1 MHLVDS
7 TVVGHLPHAY
17 QLGAVAVGG
26 SLYTLMVGVL
36 GFLRMGTTGFAAQAA
51 GRDDGGALR
60 LILAQGLGMALL
72 LALLLGAL
80 ALPLSGW
87 ALQLMQPSAELTG
100 EARAFFHTRLPSLP
114 AALASYAL
122 VGWFL
127 GTQNARAPLA
137 ILLTTNLSNIAL
149 VLWFV
154 HGLDWGVQGAARA
167 SVLAEWSGALLG
179 LALTRR
185 DLARRPGRAQWQ
197 RLRHWLSWLPLLMVN
212 RDIFIRS
219 LALQLMF
226 FLLTVQGTRLG
237 DATVAANALLL
248 NGLLLTSYALDGLAH
263 AVEALCGHAIGARD
277 RAALRRALV
286 VAGGWSL
293 LASLAFAALFALFGH
308 LFIDLQSDI
317 AGVREVAYAYLPY
330 LACLPLLGMWSYLL
344 DGLFIGATRAREMRN
359 AMLVAVAASLPLGW
373 LLQGLGNH
381 GLWLAFL
388 AFMLAARAGPGR
400 LRLAPDPP
408 RWLVRRS
415 GRRQRTIGE
424 HQRDV
429 GSVRDLYQFAGQ
441 APAGKHQ
448 HQVRRGIAEDGLA
461 ILAQGVVAATALRII
476 VGARIRATLAAPA
489 LGLVRP
495 AAAGMQQVAEQRHR
509 LQAVALVERQ
519 AQAFGVL
526 EMASGA
532 DQEAHADPS
541 LALARP
547 AASPSDRCRC
557 VRAADRPGR

>member
-1 MHLVDS
+1 
-7 TVVGHLPHAY
+7 
-17 QLGAVAVGG
+17 
-26 SLYTLMVGVL
+26 
-36 GFLRMGTTGFAAQAA
+36 
-51 GRDDGGALR
+51 
-60 LILAQGLGMALL
+60 LAQGLGMALL

-100 EARAFFHTRLPSLP
+100 EARAFFHTRLLGLP

-219 LALQLMF
+219 LALQLVF

-277 RAALRRALV
+277 RTALRRALV

-388 AFMLAARAGPGR
+388 AFMLLRGLVLAAYGWR
-400 LRLAPDPP
+400 LT
-408 RWLVRRS
+408 RRDGWFAAQGADS
-415 GRRQRTIGE
+415 GR
-424 HQRDV
+424 
-429 GSVRDLYQFAGQ
+429 
-441 APAGKHQ
+441 
-448 HQVRRGIAEDGLA
+448 
-461 ILAQGVVAATALRII
+461 
-476 VGARIRATLAAPA
+476 
-489 LGLVRP
+489 
-495 AAAGMQQVAEQRHR
+495 
-509 LQAVALVERQ
+509 
-519 AQAFGVL
+519 
-526 EMASGA
+526 
-532 DQEAHADPS
+532 
-541 LALARP
+541 
-547 AASPSDRCRC
+547 
-557 VRAADRPGR
+557 